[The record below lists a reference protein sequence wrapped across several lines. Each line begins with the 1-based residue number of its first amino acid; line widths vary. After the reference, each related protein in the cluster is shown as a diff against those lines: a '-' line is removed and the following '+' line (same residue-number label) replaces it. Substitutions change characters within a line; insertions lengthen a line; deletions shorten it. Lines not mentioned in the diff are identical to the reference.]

1 MVLKTPRAER
11 DVGGTTTTATT
22 MTTAGEDG
30 GRKTKTKTIVLL
42 VNFMLMLMCQ
52 KLYIL
57 TALFTCLSLH
67 KSGGAAGSLLWEG
80 RVKETR
86 LYVTEIALCLQELM
100 GDVGRLRNNKQY
112 LLSTRSVDIMKGSP
126 LPMKLIL
133 YSLLQT
139 IPFAVVFGWRVARDW
154 WAARAAAKAAKEA
167 AKIAA
172 MESGVSFRICIAPRP
187 SSYRRRWRADPV
199 LTKMENKYF
208 LRSLLLQCRNTR
220 HGWGLADFAT
230 GSPAFSSDPI

>member
-67 KSGGAAGSLLWEG
+67 KSGGGSRFVVVGGEG
-80 RVKETR
+80 
-86 LYVTEIALCLQELM
+86 
-100 GDVGRLRNNKQY
+100 
-112 LLSTRSVDIMKGSP
+112 
-126 LPMKLIL
+126 
-133 YSLLQT
+133 
-139 IPFAVVFGWRVARDW
+139 
-154 WAARAAAKAAKEA
+154 
-167 AKIAA
+167 
-172 MESGVSFRICIAPRP
+172 
-187 SSYRRRWRADPV
+187 
-199 LTKMENKYF
+199 
-208 LRSLLLQCRNTR
+208 
-220 HGWGLADFAT
+220 
-230 GSPAFSSDPI
+230 